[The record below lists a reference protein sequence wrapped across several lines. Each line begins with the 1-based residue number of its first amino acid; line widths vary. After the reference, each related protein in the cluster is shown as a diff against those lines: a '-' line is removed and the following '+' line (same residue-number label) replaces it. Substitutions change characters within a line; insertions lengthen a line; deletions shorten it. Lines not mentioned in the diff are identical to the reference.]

1 MLSSRFLSRNESSQG
16 TPQQQYDQHQGAS
29 ASSSFFASILTSTTS
44 KYNNLRRQLI
54 SSEADGDTEDDSH
67 ISRVLRAYYTE
78 KEQRLPEWL
87 PPDPKAPAATT
98 PVQFVSSNRPQGQQG
113 QQQQVT
119 GGRWGRGGLSD
130 LWDSGNKNA
139 QPKEAE
145 SLRQARP
152 GMRNAS
158 SDPNAP
164 QSGGGRF
171 AQQHPQQQRQSPAPE
186 PQARPLPSQRAGSYQ
201 AQQPPSSTG
210 GFQSR
215 FGAGEPSPPTSAGSG
230 GTAQERLKQ
239 RLWGA
244 GRSNSPTN
252 SMTSSTSSNT
262 QQGAGRNP
270 YADQGSSGGRN
281 PYIDQAQPDRGR
293 FDGGGGRDR
302 FGGSGSQDRQQSG
315 GSSRPIVSAN
325 SPWAGNGDDYSG
337 GGGYDRQAPQGLPDG
352 PRPARQGQGQGLPSG
367 PRPRRF

>member
-16 TPQQQYDQHQGAS
+16 PPLQQYAQQQGPS

-67 ISRVLRAYYTE
+67 ISRVLRAYYIE
-78 KEQRLPEWL
+78 KDQRLPEWL
-87 PPDPKAPAATT
+87 PPDPKASAAAA
-98 PVQFVSSNRPQGQQG
+98 PVQFVSSNRAPQAQPGQQG
-113 QQQQVT
+113 QQQQAA

-139 QPKEAE
+139 QPQEAE
-145 SLRQARP
+145 SLRARP
-152 GMRNAS
+152 GLRNTN
-158 SDPNAP
+158 SDPNAL

-171 AQQHPQQQRQSPAPE
+171 AQQHPQQQRQNLAPE

-201 AQQPPSSTG
+201 VQQAPP
-210 GFQSR
+210 R
-215 FGAGEPSPPTSAGSG
+215 FGAGEPSPPTSSG
-230 GTAQERLKQ
+230 GGTTAQERLKQ

-252 SMTSSTSSNT
+252 SISSATSSNT
-262 QQGAGRNP
+262 QQSAGGRNP
-270 YADQGSSGGRN
+270 YADQNSSGGRN
-281 PYIDQAQPDRGR
+281 PYAEQAQSERGR
-293 FDGGGGRDR
+293 FDSGGGGRDR
-302 FGGSGSQDRQQSG
+302 FGGSGSQDRQQG
-315 GSSRPIVSAN
+315 DGTGRPVVSAN
-325 SPWAGNGDDYSG
+325 SPWVG
-337 GGGYDRQAPQGLPDG
+337 GGDAGDYDPYRQAPSGLPNG
-352 PRPARQGQGQGLPSG
+352 PRLGQQGQGHGLPSG

>member
-16 TPQQQYDQHQGAS
+16 PPQQQYEQQQGPS

-67 ISRVLRAYYTE
+67 ISRVLRAYYIE

-87 PPDPKAPAATT
+87 PPDPKAPVAAA
-98 PVQFVSSNRPQGQQG
+98 PVQFASSNRPPQGQQG
-113 QQQQVT
+113 QQPQAA

-139 QPKEAE
+139 QPPEAE

-152 GMRNAS
+152 AIRNTN
-158 SDPNAP
+158 SDPNAQ

-171 AQQHPQQQRQSPAPE
+171 AQQHPQQQRQNLAPE
-186 PQARPLPSQRAGSYQ
+186 TQARPLPSQRAGSYQ
-201 AQQPPSSTG
+201 SQQPP
-210 GFQSR
+210 SR
-215 FGAGEPSPPTSAGSG
+215 FGAGEQSPPTSSG
-230 GTAQERLKQ
+230 GGTTAQERLKQ

-252 SMTSSTSSNT
+252 SMTSSNT
-262 QQGAGRNP
+262 QQSGGGRNP
-270 YADQGSSGGRN
+270 YADPSSGGGRN
-281 PYIDQAQPDRGR
+281 PYAEQAQPERGR

-302 FGGSGSQDRQQSG
+302 FGGSGSQERQQG
-315 GSSRPIVSAN
+315 GLSRPVVSAN
-325 SPWAGNGDDYSG
+325 SPWAGSGDDYGG
-337 GGGYDRQAPQGLPDG
+337 GGGYDRQAPQGLPNG
-352 PRPARQGQGQGLPSG
+352 PRSGRQGQGQGLPSG
-367 PRPRRF
+367 PRPRRL